1 MTPTSARFVAHT
13 NGGSADVVLG
23 VPCVGGDLDSAA
35 QAVVAMARDGRGGYA
50 CFCNVHVLMLA
61 QRDTTLRE
69 ALHGARAVFPDGAPV
84 AWLQRRR
91 GNAGASR
98 IAGPD
103 VMPLVFDRGQALG
116 LRHYLLG
123 STEQVLRGCS
133 ENLERAFPAAEIV
146 GTSSPPFGDLHER
159 DDAAVLAAI
168 RKASPDVLWVG
179 LGAPKQELW
188 MSRHALSV
196 APALALG
203 VGAAFDFVADAMARA
218 PACVQ
223 RAGLEWLHRMVHE
236 PRRLGGRYLRT
247 NSAFVVHAGIE
258 LARRRPA
265 QRDGS

>member
-1 MTPTSARFVAHT
+1 MAHT
-13 NGGSADVVLG
+13 NGGSADDILG
-23 VPCVGGDLDSAA
+23 VPCVSGDLDSAA
-35 QAVVAMARDGRGGYA
+35 QAIVAMARDGRGGYA

-61 QRDTTLRE
+61 QRDPTLRD

-91 GNAGASR
+91 GSGDASR

-103 VMPLVFDRGQALG
+103 LMPLVFERGQALG
-116 LRHYLLG
+116 LKHYLLG
-123 STEQVLRGCS
+123 STEQVLRSCR
-133 ENLERAFPAAEIV
+133 EKLERAFPAAEIV
-146 GTSSPPFGDLHER
+146 GAKSPPFGDLHER

-188 MSRHALSV
+188 MSRHAHSV

-203 VGAAFDFVADAMARA
+203 VGAAFDFVADAKARA

-265 QRDGS
+265 QRVGI

>member
-1 MTPTSARFVAHT
+1 
-13 NGGSADVVLG
+13 
-23 VPCVGGDLDSAA
+23 VPCVSGDLDSAA
-35 QAVVAMARDGRGGYA
+35 QAIVAMARDGRGGYA

-61 QRDTTLRE
+61 QRDPTLRE

-91 GNAGASR
+91 GSGDASR
-98 IAGPD
+98 VAGPD
-103 VMPLVFDRGQALG
+103 LMPLVFERGQALG
-116 LRHYLLG
+116 LKHYLLG
-123 STEQVLRGCS
+123 STEQVLRGCR
-133 ENLERAFPAAEIV
+133 EKLERAFP
-146 GTSSPPFGDLHER
+146 
-159 DDAAVLAAI
+159 AAVLAAI

-188 MSRHALSV
+188 MSRHAHSV

-203 VGAAFDFVADAMARA
+203 VGAAFDFVADATARA

-265 QRDGS
+265 QRVGI